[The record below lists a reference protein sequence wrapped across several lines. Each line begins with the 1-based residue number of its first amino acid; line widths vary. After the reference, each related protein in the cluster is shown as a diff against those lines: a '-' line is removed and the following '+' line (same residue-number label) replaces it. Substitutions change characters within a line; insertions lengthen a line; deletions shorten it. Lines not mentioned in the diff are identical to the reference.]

1 MRSAS
6 CKSGS
11 VNSLRSS
18 EDVTVE
24 IFCVREGEPQS
35 DDMENLFSLS
45 CAAHL
50 QSVIFHTD
58 RVVLELIVV
67 LEEAAF
73 L

>member
-1 MRSAS
+1 MR
-6 CKSGS
+6 SGS

-18 EDVTVE
+18 EDITVE
-24 IFCVREGEPQS
+24 ICCVREGEPQS
-35 DDMENLFSLS
+35 DDMENLLRQFICLS

-58 RVVLELIVV
+58 RVVLELIVP
-67 LEEAAF
+67 AF